1 MEKNKDKN
9 AVQEVKKVTLTLDV
23 GFAVRLLNSIKK
35 LDPTGFYDGA
45 NIQDAA
51 QQLQAQLKVTQKGK

>member
-1 MEKNKDKN
+1 MKNKEKTEPV
-9 AVQEVKKVTLTLDV
+9 AKAQKVTLTLDV
-23 GFAVRLLNSIKK
+23 GFAVRMLKRIQAT
-35 LDPTGFYDGA
+35 DPTGFYDGD